1 MNTLEPKRKRL
12 LKPLLIVISAPS
24 GAGKSTLCDALLAH
38 YPEIT
43 YSISCTTRDPRGS
56 EEDGV
61 DYFFLSEK
69 EFREKITASA
79 FLEHATVHGNLY
91 GTLKAP
97 VYEAFKEGCSVLMD
111 IDVQGA
117 EQVREA
123 VAKLPSGDPLREG
136 FLDIFILPPDMET
149 LRERLCNRGEDSPAC
164 IARRLENAREE
175 MEAAHDFRH
184 RVTNDELA
192 TAVKALVDIVE
203 VAAGRLA

>member
-1 MNTLEPKRKRL
+1 MNTPEPARKRL
-12 LKPLLIVISAPS
+12 LKPLLILITAPS

-43 YSISCTTRDPRGS
+43 YSISCTTRDPRGA

-61 DYFFLSEK
+61 DYFFISK
-69 EFREKITASA
+69 TEFREKAAAGA

-97 VYEAFKEGCSVLMD
+97 VYEAFGEGCSVLMD

-117 EQVREA
+117 AQVREA
-123 VAKLPSGDPLREG
+123 VAKLPAGDPLRSG

-149 LRERLCNRGEDSPAC
+149 LRERLESRGEDSAAS
-164 IARRLENAREE
+164 IAERLDNARAE
-175 MEAAHDFRH
+175 MEEAHAFKH

-203 VAAGRLA
+203 VAAGRLV